1 MLQSREKVPKFSLM
15 PHPGIVALFFLVL
28 VTGVLLGLALFS
40 QDNGAGDYRLRAYF
54 VFLVTGIFCIFIF
67 LIGTSKLWFRH
78 LWKKNSTH
86 ARHRQHT
93 KYHPTNRDRTYRN
106 RS

>member
-1 MLQSREKVPKFSLM
+1 MLQSRDKVPKFSLM
-15 PHPGIVALFFLVL
+15 PHPGIIALFFLVL
-28 VTGVLLGLALFS
+28 VVGVLFGLALLS

-78 LWKKNSTH
+78 LWRKNSTH
-86 ARHRQHT
+86 ARHKQHT
-93 KYHPTNRDRTYRN
+93 KYHPKNRDWDKIN
-106 RS
+106 R